1 MQKLEQMIKKNSVFI
16 FNKLR
21 VELKRHCHMISF
33 VVVVVELSFMMFC
46 LIKKNI
52 KMTDDFVFT

>member
-1 MQKLEQMIKKNSVFI
+1 MQKLEQMNSVFI

-33 VVVVVELSFMMFC
+33 FVVVVVELSFMVFC